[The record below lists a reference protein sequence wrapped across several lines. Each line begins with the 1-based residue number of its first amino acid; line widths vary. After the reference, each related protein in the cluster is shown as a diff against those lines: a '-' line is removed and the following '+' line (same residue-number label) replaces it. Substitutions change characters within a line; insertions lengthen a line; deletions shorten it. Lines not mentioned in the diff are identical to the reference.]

1 MSNPMNRRYRFAS
14 LIAFF
19 CTASLAYANE
29 DAKVSV
35 YLFENGKPLPQIELN
50 AGAGHQTVTD
60 GNGYASIK
68 LPSGQHV
75 LRFQQAQQELVSL
88 ELPLIEGEDVQVI
101 ITAYADGR
109 KPSIDI
115 ETSNV
120 EQKFVEVPEVDQA
133 KVDGKGFINGTVIS
147 AESKKPVAGAK
158 IFISGVASELR
169 TGQDGSFNI
178 EVPTGNY
185 SLSIMHPDFSAQ
197 VKEGI
202 NVAKDDTVKPTF
214 ALAPAGFE
222 LPEHV
227 VLEPHVAGSL
237 ASIVE
242 EQRNT
247 SAVANILGAEQ
258 ISRSGDSDAAGALR
272 RTTGLTLVGGKFI
285 YVRGLGERYSST
297 LLNGASIPSPDPTR
311 RVVPLDLFPT
321 TVIDSVMIQ
330 KSYSV
335 DRPGEFAGGTVE
347 LRTKTVPDD
356 FFMELAYQLGITE
369 GTTFKDGLR
378 YQGGSTDMFGIDDG
392 SRKMPGS
399 LATATAG
406 GVQLSPKAP
415 TNPNGFS
422 ADQLK
427 TMGSDLSNV
436 WDINNKAIG
445 PDSRVSLGLGDAF
458 HTGDFTFGYTSSL
471 RWTDGWNSQNE
482 IQRFYA
488 PTTGN
493 KLEMTVDNDVKF
505 TERETNLSGYLG
517 LEARYTDN
525 HRFYGTSL
533 ILRQTLDESRITEG
547 WSESEDFVIRRTQL
561 QYMENSLLVGQIGGD
576 HRWDFLANLETN
588 WLWTRSVAG
597 RKAPYERS
605 YRFDQIPGGDGDFFF
620 TRRADS
626 NQVNFSELDDNDQ
639 SFRLDVKL
647 PLDIHPDFQLALKG
661 GFIDQS
667 RTRDSE
673 IRRFSFG
680 AQGPDSRRGDVL
692 GLGSLEKIL
701 SPEFI
706 GTNGFQLRETT
717 RATDNY
723 EASQDLFSYYGQG
736 DLNLFETVR
745 LTGGLRIEDNNQV
758 VSTFEMFN
766 PNNKPQESKL
776 IKKDV
781 LPSAA
786 ATWLI
791 TDKQQLRAGYSE
803 TISRPDFRELSP
815 APFLDP
821 ASDRETLGNP
831 DLQQAEITS
840 YDLRWEYY
848 FSSNES
854 FSVGS
859 FWKDIANPIELILL
873 PGPGGILTLQNAKI
887 ATVYGFEAEILKHLD
902 FIHPKLENFYF
913 STNYTWTKSEIE
925 LKPENMVAQTTN
937 FRPLQGHS
945 PYVFNFQVGYDNPD
959 KGILATLLYN
969 TYGKRIAEVGSL
981 GAPDKYDQSVHQVD
995 FVYRQRVMD
1004 HLSLTFNARNLLDD
1018 SVVVLQGDQIARSYR
1033 RGREF
1038 RLGLLVDF

>member
-1 MSNPMNRRYRFAS
+1 MNRRYRLAS
-14 LIAFF
+14 LLASF
-19 CTASLAYANE
+19 CASSLAYADEEAN
-29 DAKVSV
+29 VSV
-35 YLFENGKPLPQIELN
+35 YIFGNGKPLPHIELN
-50 AGAGHQTVTD
+50 AGIGHQAVTD
-60 GNGYASIK
+60 GNGYALIK
-68 LPSGQHV
+68 LPSGQHL

-88 ELPLIEGEDVQVI
+88 ELPLVDGEDVQVI
-101 ITAYADGR
+101 ITTYADGR
-109 KPSIDI
+109 EASVDI
-115 ETSNV
+115 ETSNE
-120 EQKFVEVPEVDQA
+120 EQKFVQVPGAEKP
-133 KVDGKGFINGTVIS
+133 KVDGKGFISGSVIS

-158 IFISGVASELR
+158 IFISGVANELR
-169 TGQDGSFNI
+169 TGQDGAFSI
-178 EVPTGNY
+178 EVPAGDY

-197 VKEGI
+197 VKDGI
-202 NVAKDDTVKPTF
+202 NVAKNDTVTQTF
-214 ALAPAGFE
+214 ALTPAGFE

-227 VLEPHVAGSL
+227 VLEPHIAGSL

-242 EQRNT
+242 EQRTT

-272 RTTGLTLVGGKFI
+272 RTTGLTLIGGKFI

-347 LRTKTVPDD
+347 LRTKTVPDE
-356 FFMELAYQLGITE
+356 FFTQLSYQLGITE
-369 GTTFKDGLR
+369 GTTFDDGLR

-392 SRKMPGS
+392 TRKMPGS
-399 LATATAG
+399 LSAATAG
-406 GVQLSPKAP
+406 GVQLSPLAP
-415 TNPNGFS
+415 TNPKGFS
-422 ADQLK
+422 TGQLQ
-427 TMGSDLSNV
+427 TMGNDLSGV
-436 WDINNKAIG
+436 WDINNKPIG
-445 PDSRVSLGLGDAF
+445 PDSRVSLGIGDAF
-458 HTGDFTFGYTSSL
+458 HNGDFTLGYTTSL

-493 KLEMTVDNDVKF
+493 KLEMTVDNDVNF

-525 HRFYGTSL
+525 HRFYGNSL
-533 ILRQTLDESRITEG
+533 ILRQTLDEARITEG
-547 WSESEDFVIRRTQL
+547 WSESEDFVIRRSQL
-561 QYMENSLLVGQIGGD
+561 QYMENSLLVGQIGGE
-576 HRWDFLANLETN
+576 HRWDLLANLETN
-588 WLWTRSVAG
+588 WLWTRSAAG

-605 YRFDQIPGGDGDFFF
+605 YRFDQIPGGGGDFFF

-639 SFRLDVKL
+639 SFRFDAKL
-647 PLDIHPDFQLALKG
+647 PLDIHPDYQLTLQS

-667 RTRDSE
+667 RTRESE

-680 AQGPDSRRGDVL
+680 AQGADSRRQDVL

-701 SPEFI
+701 SPQFM
-706 GTNGFQLRETT
+706 GANGFQLRETT

-723 EASQDLFSYYGQG
+723 EASQELFSYYGQG

-745 LTGGLRIEDNNQV
+745 LTGGLRVEDNNQR

-766 PNNKPQESKL
+766 PNNAPQESKL
-776 IKKDV
+776 VKKDL

-791 TDKQQLRAGYSE
+791 NDTQQLRAGYSE
-803 TISRPDFRELSP
+803 SISRPDFRELSP

-831 DLQQAEITS
+831 DLEQAEITS

-854 FSVGS
+854 LTLGA

-873 PGPGGILTLQNAKI
+873 PGPGGVLTLQNAKT
-887 ATVYGFEAEILKHLD
+887 ASVYGFEAEIMKHLD
-902 FIHPKLENFYF
+902 FIHPELENFYV

-959 KGILATLLYN
+959 NGILATLLYN

-981 GAPDKYDQSVHQVD
+981 GAPDKYDQPVHQVD
-995 FVYRQRVMD
+995 FVYRQKVMD
-1004 HLSLTFNARNLLDD
+1004 HVSLTLNARNLLDD
-1018 SVVVLQGDQIARSYR
+1018 SVVVLQGDQIARSFR

-1038 RLGLLVDF
+1038 RLGVVVDF

>member
-1 MSNPMNRRYRFAS
+1 MNRRYRLAS
-14 LIAFF
+14 LLASF
-19 CTASLAYANE
+19 CASSLAYADDN
-29 DAKVSV
+29 ANVSV

-50 AGAGHQTVTD
+50 AGTGYQAVTD
-60 GNGYASIK
+60 NNGHAVIK
-68 LPSGQHV
+68 LPSGKHL
-75 LRFQQAQQELVSL
+75 LRFKQAQQELVSL

-109 KPSIDI
+109 EPSVDI
-115 ETSNV
+115 ETSNE
-120 EQKFVEVPEVDQA
+120 EQTFVQVPGAD
-133 KVDGKGFINGTVIS
+133 KPKLDGKGFISGTVIS
-147 AESKKPVAGAK
+147 ADSKKPVAGAK
-158 IFISGVASELR
+158 IFISGVANELR
-169 TGQDGSFNI
+169 SGQDGSFSI
-178 EVPTGNY
+178 EVPAGDY

-197 VKEGI
+197 VKDGI
-202 NVAKDDTVKPTF
+202 NVAKDGTVTQTF
-214 ALAPAGFE
+214 ALTPAGFE

-242 EQRNT
+242 EQRTT

-272 RTTGLTLVGGKFI
+272 RTTGLTLIGGKFI

-356 FFMELAYQLGITE
+356 FFTQLSYQLGITE
-369 GTTFKDGLR
+369 GTTFDDGLR
-378 YQGGSTDMFGIDDG
+378 YQGGGTDMFGIDDG
-392 SRKMPGS
+392 TRKMPGS
-399 LATATAG
+399 LASATAG
-406 GVQLSPKAP
+406 GVQLSPFAP
-415 TNPNGFS
+415 TNPKGFS
-422 ADQLK
+422 TDQLQ
-427 TMGSDLSNV
+427 TMGNDLSNV
-436 WDINNKAIG
+436 WDINNKPTG
-445 PDSRVSLGLGDAF
+445 PDSRVSFGIGDAF
-458 HTGDFTFGYTSSL
+458 HAGDFTFGYTNSL

-493 KLEMTVDNDVKF
+493 ELEMTVDNDVNF

-517 LEARYTDN
+517 LEARYADN
-525 HRFYGTSL
+525 HRFYGNSL
-533 ILRQTLDESRITEG
+533 VLRQTLDEARITEG
-547 WSESEDFVIRRTQL
+547 WSESEDFVIRRSQL
-561 QYMENSLLVGQIGGD
+561 QYMENSLLVGQIGGE

-588 WLWTRSVAG
+588 WLWTRSAAG

-605 YRFDQIPGGDGDFFF
+605 YRFDQIPGGGGDFYF

-647 PLDIHPDFQLALKG
+647 PLDLHPDYQLTLQS

-667 RTRDSE
+667 RTRESE

-680 AQGPDSRRGDVL
+680 AQGPDSRRPEVL
-692 GLGSLEKIL
+692 GLGSLEQIL
-701 SPEFI
+701 SPKFI
-706 GTNGFQLRETT
+706 GANGFQLRETT

-745 LTGGLRIEDNNQV
+745 LTGGLRLEDNNQV

-766 PNNKPQESKL
+766 PNNAPQESKL
-776 IKKDV
+776 VKKDL
-781 LPSAA
+781 LPSAS

-831 DLQQAEITS
+831 NLEQAQITS

-854 FSVGS
+854 LTLGS

-873 PGPGGILTLQNAKI
+873 PGPGGVLTLQNAKT
-887 ATVYGFEAEILKHLD
+887 ATVYGFEAEIMKHLD
-902 FIHPKLENFYF
+902 FIHPDLENFYV

-945 PYVFNFQVGYDNPD
+945 PYVFNAQIGYDNPD
-959 KGILATLLYN
+959 NGILATLLYN

-981 GAPDKYDQSVHQVD
+981 GAPDKYDQPVHQVD
-995 FVYRQRVMD
+995 FVYRQKVMD
-1004 HLSLTFNARNLLDD
+1004 HVSLTFNARNLLDD
-1018 SVVVLQGDQIARSYR
+1018 SVDVLQGDKIARSFR

-1038 RLGLLVDF
+1038 RLGVMVDF